1 MGFCSVVAEIVLQKI
16 EEQALATYKQTI
28 RLWLR
33 YVDNTFTTAVHW
45 TRSTISRAPSIERE
59 HTVYQGDLGKV
70 TVTRDTDR
78 LRTTIYGKLTHA
90 HRLLTLMQ
98 TKLTFLFAVLR
109 KYFMISMIR
118 SNFYNKIK
126 TLIPSI
132 TLLPINVVISE
143 VINSSNYFINI
154 QFIKYISA

>member
-1 MGFCSVVAEIVLQKI
+1 M
-16 EEQALATYKQTI
+16 
-28 RLWLR
+28 
-33 YVDNTFTTAVHW
+33 
-45 TRSTISRAPSIERE
+45 
-59 HTVYQGDLGKV
+59 
-70 TVTRDTDR
+70 VTRDTDR

-126 TLIPSI
+126 TDS
-132 TLLPINVVISE
+132 
-143 VINSSNYFINI
+143 
-154 QFIKYISA
+154 KYYPVTYKRCDQWSD

>member
-1 MGFCSVVAEIVLQKI
+1 
-16 EEQALATYKQTI
+16 
-28 RLWLR
+28 
-33 YVDNTFTTAVHW
+33 
-45 TRSTISRAPSIERE
+45 
-59 HTVYQGDLGKV
+59 
-70 TVTRDTDR
+70 
-78 LRTTIYGKLTHA
+78 
-90 HRLLTLMQ
+90 MQ

-132 TLLPINVVISE
+132 TLLPINVVINE

-154 QFIKYISA
+154 QVIKYISA

>member
-1 MGFCSVVAEIVLQKI
+1 M
-16 EEQALATYKQTI
+16 
-28 RLWLR
+28 
-33 YVDNTFTTAVHW
+33 
-45 TRSTISRAPSIERE
+45 
-59 HTVYQGDLGKV
+59 
-70 TVTRDTDR
+70 VTRDTDR

-154 QFIKYISA
+154 QLIKYISA

>member
-1 MGFCSVVAEIVLQKI
+1 M
-16 EEQALATYKQTI
+16 
-28 RLWLR
+28 
-33 YVDNTFTTAVHW
+33 
-45 TRSTISRAPSIERE
+45 
-59 HTVYQGDLGKV
+59 
-70 TVTRDTDR
+70 VTRDTDR
-78 LRTTIYGKLTHA
+78 LQTTIYGKLTHA

-118 SNFYNKIK
+118 SNFLYNKIK

-132 TLLPINVVISE
+132 TLLPINVVINE

-154 QFIKYISA
+154 QVIKYISA